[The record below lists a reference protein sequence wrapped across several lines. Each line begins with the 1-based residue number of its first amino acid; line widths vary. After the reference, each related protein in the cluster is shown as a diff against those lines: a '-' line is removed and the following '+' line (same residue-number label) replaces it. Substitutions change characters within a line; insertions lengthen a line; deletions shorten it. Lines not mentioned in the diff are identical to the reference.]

1 MKKILALVL
10 VLALAVGCVALFTSC
25 GDDKA
30 PETTAPVSEVVT
42 DAPET
47 TASAPQSTDAVS
59 DTVTETAGATEVATE
74 TTTAA
79 TTEATTT
86 MTTAATT
93 KATTTTAP
101 AETTKASAPTTKK
114 EIVKT
119 YNDSVNGAISA
130 KAGYSKTRV
139 TTVNQLEGGAILK
152 IKVAADAVKDFLGE
166 GTKTYT
172 NNKGKSEYM
181 SKSSLSES
189 DVTSATCTEKNG
201 KYTITM
207 TLKDGSNSAAE
218 GAMSDNSPLNRSGL
232 YVGNSDKSAYDYK
245 TTENIYKA
253 LNGLDEAS
261 VKSGTGKT
269 SNAKVTAVIDAE
281 TGKLEKLDVS
291 FNFSV
296 VLNDVK
302 YLIAKISTATG
313 SATTTVKFD
322 NFKY

>member
-1 MKKILALVL
+1 MKKVLALVL
-10 VLALAVGCVALFTSC
+10 VLALAAGCVALLTSC
-25 GDDKA
+25 GGDKA
-30 PETTAPVSEVVT
+30 PETTAPASEVVT

-47 TASAPQSTDAVS
+47 TAFAPQSTEEVS
-59 DTVTETAGATEVATE
+59 DTVTETAAATEATTE
-74 TTTAA
+74 TTTAT
-79 TTEATTT
+79 TTEAT
-86 MTTAATT
+86 TTAATT

-101 AETTKASAPTTKK
+101 AEMTKASVPTTKK

-119 YNDSVNGAISA
+119 YNDAVNGAISA

-139 TTVNQLEGGAILK
+139 TTVNQLEGGAVLK
-152 IKVAADAVKDFLGE
+152 IKAAADAVKDFLGE

-181 SKSSLSES
+181 SKSNLSES

-207 TLKDGSNSAAE
+207 TLKDGSNSASE
-218 GAMSDNSPLNRSGL
+218 GAMSDNSPLNRCGL

-269 SNAKVTAVIDAE
+269 SNAKITAVIDAE
-281 TGKLEKLDVS
+281 TGKLEKLDIS

-296 VLNDVK
+296 VLNEVK

>member
-1 MKKILALVL
+1 MKKVLALVL
-10 VLALAVGCVALFTSC
+10 VLALAVGCVALLTSC

-30 PETTAPVSEVVT
+30 PETTAPASEVVT

-47 TASAPQSTDAVS
+47 TASVPQSTEEVS
-59 DTVTETAGATEVATE
+59 DTVTETAAATEAATE
-74 TTTAA
+74 TTTAT
-79 TTEATTT
+79 TTEATT
-86 MTTAATT
+86 AATT
-93 KATTTTAP
+93 TATTTTAP

-114 EIVKT
+114 EIIKT
-119 YNDSVNGAISA
+119 YNDAVNGAISA

-139 TTVNQLEGGAILK
+139 TTVNQLEGGAVLK
-152 IKVAADAVKDFLGE
+152 IKAAADAVKDFLGE

-172 NNKGKSEYM
+172 NSKGKSEYM
-181 SKSSLSES
+181 SKSNLSES

-207 TLKDGSNSAAE
+207 TLKNGSNSASE
-218 GAMSDNSPLNRSGL
+218 GAMSDNSPLNRCGL

-296 VLNDVK
+296 ILNDVK

>member
-10 VLALAVGCVALFTSC
+10 VLALAVGCVALFASC
-25 GDDKA
+25 GKDPA
-30 PETTAPVSEVVT
+30 PETTTAGEVVEEPT
-42 DAPET
+42 EAPAEN
-47 TASAPQSTDAVS
+47 
-59 DTVTETAGATEVATE
+59 GTE
-74 TTTAA
+74 TTTADA
-79 TTEATTT
+79 TEPAAEDPTE
-86 MTTAATT
+86 
-93 KATTTTAP
+93 AP
-101 AETTKASAPTTKK
+101 AETTTEAPAETTTAAATEAPTEAEKKAPATKE
-114 EIVKT
+114 EIVKV
-119 YNDSVNGAISA
+119 YNEAVNGAISA

-139 TTVNQLEGGAILK
+139 TTVNQIEGGAILK
-152 IKVAADAVKDFLGE
+152 IKVAADAVKNFLGE
-166 GTKTYT
+166 GTTNYT

-181 SKSSLSES
+181 SKSKLSAG

-207 TLKDGSNSAAE
+207 TLKDGSNSAAA
-218 GAMSDNSPLNRSGL
+218 GAMKDNSPLNRCGL
-232 YVGNSDKSAYDYK
+232 FVGNSDKSAYDYK

-261 VKSGTGKT
+261 VVSGTGKT
-269 SNAKVTAVIDAE
+269 GNAKITAVVDAE

-302 YLIAKISTATG
+302 YLFAKISTATG